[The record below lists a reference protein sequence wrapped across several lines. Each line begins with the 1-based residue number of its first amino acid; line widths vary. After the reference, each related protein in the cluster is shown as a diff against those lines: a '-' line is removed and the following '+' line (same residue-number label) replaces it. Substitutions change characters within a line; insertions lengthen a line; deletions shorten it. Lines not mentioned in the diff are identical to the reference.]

1 MRTATTHAS
10 LPRARPRSAPRTTSW
25 PTCALRGW
33 QTRTATRSNWL
44 RSEKSRQSMTKTARQ
59 RDFLHE
65 IVDERSER
73 NRERRRIAKARQGT
87 SSADLGDTD
96 VTDV

>member
-1 MRTATTHAS
+1 
-10 LPRARPRSAPRTTSW
+10 
-25 PTCALRGW
+25 
-33 QTRTATRSNWL
+33 
-44 RSEKSRQSMTKTARQ
+44 MTKTARQ